1 MRLSRTDRSLL
12 TEWWFTVDRALLT
25 AILTLMGI
33 GVVLSLAAGP
43 AVAIKKGLPAYYFV
57 ERHVLFAALGAIV
70 MLAVSVLEPRQ
81 VRRLALA
88 LFVCALALM
97 LAVLL
102 SGPEIN
108 GAKRWLRVGGHS
120 FQPSE
125 LAKPAFVVL
134 SAWLFAESKRRPDM
148 PALPLAVGAY
158 AVFATLTVLQP
169 DVGQTLLVSL
179 VWAALFFLSGQPLVR
194 FATLGFAG
202 AAGLAAAYS
211 TFPHVRS
218 RILRFLD
225 PASGD
230 TYQTDRAIESF
241 TEGGWFGRGPGE
253 GTIKNIL
260 PDAHTDFI
268 FAVIGEE
275 YGTIAC
281 LAIVA
286 LFAFIVFRALR
297 RVRTEPD
304 LSTRFAVVGLT
315 LMFAL
320 QAVIN
325 MGVNLGLVP
334 AKGLT
339 LPFISS
345 GGSSN
350 LALSLLAGML
360 LSLTRRRP
368 DAARVRKPS
377 LRMHASTIELREP
390 GT

>member
-12 TEWWFTVDRALLT
+12 TEWWFTIDRVLLG
-25 AILTLMGI
+25 AILVLMGT

-43 AVAIKKGLPAYYFV
+43 AVAIKKGLPAFYFV
-57 ERHVLFAALGAIV
+57 ERHVLFAVVGAV
-70 MLAVSVLEPRQ
+70 LMLAVSLLEPRQ
-81 VRRLALA
+81 IRHLALA
-88 LFVCALALM
+88 LFLCALGFM
-97 LAVLL
+97 VAVLV

-108 GAKRWLRVGGHS
+108 GAKRWLRIGGHS

-125 LAKPAFVVL
+125 IAKPAFVVL
-134 SAWLFAESKRRPDM
+134 SAWLFAESRRRPDM

-158 AVFATLTVLQP
+158 LAFATLIVLQP

-179 VWAALFFLSGQPLVR
+179 VWAALFFVSGQPLVR
-194 FATLGFAG
+194 FATLGLAG
-202 AAGLAAAYS
+202 AAGLAVAYS
-211 TFPHVRS
+211 AFPHVRS
-218 RILRFLD
+218 RILRFFD
-225 PASGD
+225 PSSGD

-241 TEGGWFGRGPGE
+241 VEGGLFGRGPGE
-253 GTIKNIL
+253 GTIKSIL
-260 PDAHTDFI
+260 PDAHADFV
-268 FAVIGEE
+268 FAVVAEE
-275 YGTIAC
+275 YGTVAC

-297 RVRTEPD
+297 LARHLEEP
-304 LSTRFAVVGLT
+304 TRLAVIGLA

-325 MGVNLGLVP
+325 MGVNVGLVP

-339 LPFISS
+339 LPFISA

-368 DAARVRKPS
+368 DASRVHRPS
-377 LRMHASTIELREP
+377 LRMRAAPLELREP
-390 GT
+390 GS